1 VVKNTPNEPI
11 SLLTD
16 VKNIE
21 ASIEQLNTTFNGDG
35 SLAKREFETL
45 PGLTGML
52 ENIVWNLWGTS
63 VQQTT
68 TYETKLME
76 VEKKFN
82 TAYDILKK
90 IDQQI
95 LEIEKKLEDMGAPY
109 TPNRFPKK

>member
-1 VVKNTPNEPI
+1 
-11 SLLTD
+11 
-16 VKNIE
+16 
-21 ASIEQLNTTFNGDG
+21 
-35 SLAKREFETL
+35 
-45 PGLTGML
+45 
-52 ENIVWNLWGTS
+52 
-63 VQQTT
+63 
-68 TYETKLME
+68 ME